1 MKRKNAFKIT
11 RIKLLLIL
19 LATALIAG
27 VTTFYFM
34 ITTGNN
40 NEIEEELKE
49 KISIYINEISNNYFS
64 LGRLPIFDNINE
76 ADKDWIYGHLEDKD
90 NNGLTQT
97 EIELHLKNLFG
108 DKLEI
113 DLDNDK
119 KALEINNIQYNED
132 SKKYEILPYGSDM
145 TIQYA
150 VDSIDYINE
159 EYVVKVIEYAETSDF
174 NLEYSN
180 GDSAAKLI
188 MTWKDYDNTKSLM
201 ENGKVIMV
209 IEPNEEK
216 TREEI
221 NKEVL
226 NKREYFLSYNI
237 ILEKDNKEN
246 IVLNRIELAK

>member
-40 NEIEEELKE
+40 NEIEEGVKE
-49 KISIYINEISNNYFS
+49 NVVIYVDEISNNYFS
-64 LGRLPIFDNINE
+64 IGRLPIFDNIN
-76 ADKDWIYGHLEDKD
+76 AANKDWIYGHIKDKD

-97 EIELHLKNLFG
+97 EIELHLKSLFG

-113 DLDNDK
+113 DLDNDYE
-119 KALEINNIQYNED
+119 ALESNNIHFNSETN
-132 SKKYEILPYGSDM
+132 KYELLPYGSDM
-145 TIQYA
+145 TIQY
-150 VDSIDYINE
+150 VIDSIDYINK

-174 NLEYSN
+174 NLEYSKGN
-180 GDSAAKLI
+180 VAAKLI
-188 MTWKDYDNTKSLM
+188 MTWNDYDKEKSLM

-216 TREEI
+216 SRENI

-226 NKREYFLSYNI
+226 NKKEHFLSYNI

-246 IVLNRIELAK
+246 IILKRIELAK